1 MRQMRSPL
9 VLAFA
14 LALSAAACIVE
25 QDLGSH
31 GALDG
36 TGVSSGAGVGGGIG
50 VGGGASVAS
59 STVSGASSSS
69 SSSSSSGAT
78 VCDGGVCREGQA
90 LATGEFHT
98 CVIVVGGVKCWGYDG
113 WGLLGDDSKTGS
125 VADVYQPVDAK
136 GLSGVTAIS
145 AGGDHTCALTSS
157 GGVKCWG
164 HNIYGYLG
172 NGSLLEARVPGD
184 VVGLASGAAA
194 VSAAESWTCALTV
207 GGGVRCWGFN
217 TSNKLLSDDDS
228 TVSAV
233 PVDRAGLSSGVAA
246 VAAGGHHGCAVL
258 STGGIVC
265 WGNND
270 NGQLGD
276 GTWTTSVMP
285 TAVTGLSSGM
295 SVVVAGAA
303 HTCAL
308 TSSGGVKCWGQNAK
322 GQLGNDSTADS
333 RVPVDVIGLSSGVA
347 SISAGTAQTC
357 VVTTGGGVKCWGENS
372 HGKLGN
378 GVPGNSRVPVD
389 VVGLSSGAV
398 AVSTAV
404 EHTCALLASGGVMC
418 WGYNYHY
425 QLGNNTLASSA
436 VPVAVM
442 GL

>member
-1 MRQMRSPL
+1 MRSP
-9 VLAFA
+9 FA
-14 LALSAAACIVE
+14 LTLAVAVALSAAACIVE

-31 GALDG
+31 GARDG
-36 TGVSSGAGVGGGIG
+36 TSESSGTGVGGGIG

-59 STVSGASSSS
+59 SAVSGASSSS
-69 SSSSSSGAT
+69 GSSAGSGAT

-90 LATGEFHT
+90 LAVGEYHT

-113 WGLLGDDSKTGS
+113 WGLLGDGSKPGS

-136 GLSGVTAIS
+136 GLSGVTAVS
-145 AGGDHTCALTSS
+145 AGGDHTCALTTG

-184 VVGLASGAAA
+184 VMGLASGAAA
-194 VSAAESWTCALTV
+194 VSAAGRWTCALTV
-207 GGGVRCWGFN
+207 VGGVRCWG
-217 TSNKLLSDDDS
+217 SNGSNALVIDDDS
-228 TVSAV
+228 TINAV
-233 PVDRAGLSSGVAA
+233 PVDRAGLSSGVVA
-246 VAAGGHHGCAVL
+246 VAAGGRHGCAVL

-276 GTWTTSVMP
+276 GTWTKRVTP
-285 TAVTGLSSGM
+285 TAVTGLSSGV
-295 SVVVAGAA
+295 SAVAAGAA

-308 TSSGGVKCWGQNAK
+308 TTGGGVTCWGQNTK
-322 GQLGNDSTADS
+322 GQLGNGTTMDSS
-333 RVPVDVIGLSSGVA
+333 VPVDVMGLSAGVA
-347 SISAGTAQTC
+347 SISAGKAQTC
-357 VVTTGGGVKCWGENS
+357 VVTTGGGVKCWGENGN
-372 HGKLGN
+372 GKLGS
-378 GVPGNSRVPVD
+378 GILGDSSVPVD

-398 AVSTAV
+398 AVATNV

-418 WGYNYHY
+418 WGDNYHY
-425 QLGNNTLASSA
+425 QLGNNTLAGST